1 MSLLLNPVSPPH
13 LDRCLALYLRQT
25 WAAFDSTDHCLLL
38 PFPLLPAIF
47 FGLFHLSLL
56 VSWASTER
64 EQDPQLWLPSLLA
77 FTLGLGSFSP
87 MVSNSFY

>member
-13 LDRCLALYLRQT
+13 LDRCLALHLRQT
-25 WAAFDSTDHCLLL
+25 QAAFDSTDHCLLL
-38 PFPLLPAIF
+38 HFPLLGTIF

-56 VSWASTER
+56 VSWTSTDG
-64 EQDPQLWLPSLLA
+64 EQDPQLWLPSLLS